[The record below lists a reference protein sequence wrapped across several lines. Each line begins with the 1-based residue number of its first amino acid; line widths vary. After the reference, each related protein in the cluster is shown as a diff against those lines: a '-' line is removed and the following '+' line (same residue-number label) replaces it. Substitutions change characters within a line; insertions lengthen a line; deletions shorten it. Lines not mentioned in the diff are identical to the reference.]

1 MKESKLNLTHFP
13 GQKSG
18 RITVLL
24 KYGESE
30 GSTQL
35 TLDLF
40 KDAPSKRFTE

>member
-1 MKESKLNLTHFP
+1 MKESKFDLTQFP
-13 GQKSG
+13 GRKSG

-24 KYGESE
+24 KYGENE

-40 KDAPSKRFTE
+40 KDSRSKRFTE